1 MKARGA
7 GSILGHSAMQ
17 QYKILPSPL
26 TLLIPDDFKT
36 MCKASLLEAAKDKI
50 RQVSKKKHQEL

>member
-1 MKARGA
+1 
-7 GSILGHSAMQ
+7 MQ